1 MAGKNSMVKDGWQ
14 PRHRSRLKAVSCLL
28 DPCSAAIPS
37 LLDLTA
43 HDYDVNAPAGGA
55 LLQGSEL
62 QKALEIRGG
71 GGGGGG
77 GNMAAA

>member
-1 MAGKNSMVKDGWQ
+1 MDGKNSIVKNDSQ
-14 PRHRSRLKAVSCLL
+14 PRHRSRLKAISCLL
-28 DPCSAAIPS
+28 DPYSTAIPS
-37 LLDLTA
+37 LMDLTE

-62 QKALEIRGG
+62 LKALEIG

-77 GNMAAA
+77 GNIAAA

>member
-1 MAGKNSMVKDGWQ
+1 MAAKNSMVKDGSQ

-37 LLDLTA
+37 LMDLTA
-43 HDYDVNAPAGGA
+43 HDYDVNAPAGGV

-62 QKALEIRGG
+62 LKALEIGG
-71 GGGGGG
+71 GGGGDI
-77 GNMAAA
+77 AAA